1 MHKIRISHAYL
12 LILFTFFLQLP
23 LTDFL
28 NAGAARPNFMIIVTI
43 FLALFTN
50 EKFGLKTGLV
60 SGLLLDIFTLRLFGL
75 HTMLFAFSGYIIGK
89 YNNKFYRE
97 SFVTHIIITFFTSA
111 FILSSYLL
119 FTVLQNRPLLSH
131 LNLYAI
137 FGSGVMLS
145 SLYNSLLGVLVYAF
159 LCKIFHLS
167 ESAV

>member
-1 MHKIRISHAYL
+1 
-12 LILFTFFLQLP
+12 
-23 LTDFL
+23 
-28 NAGAARPNFMIIVTI
+28 MIIITI

-50 EKFGLKTGLV
+50 EKFGFETGLA

-75 HTMLFAFSGYIIGK
+75 HTMLFAFSGYMIGK

-97 SFVTHIIITFFTSA
+97 SVVTHIIITFFTSV
-111 FILSSYLL
+111 FILSSYFL

-137 FGSGVMLS
+137 FGSGIILS
-145 SLYNSLLGVLVYAF
+145 SLYNSLLGILAYAF
-159 LCKIFHLS
+159 LYRIFHLS